1 MPTPVSNTY
10 KKNPMTDLLNIIPVL
25 TGCDP
30 TKTPTN
36 CTCTDPSFGY
46 STPCTLTSDS
56 GSAPHTNTKR
66 TKCYYGSVPSNPG
79 EIVPSTGG
87 SLATKAKQRF
97 TVKPYNTD
105 RQPFTQKVNVQSID
119 TGIGAASTY
128 PTSLLFCANPEENAK
143 TALPTSDTP
152 ELSYTNN
159 KFANWSTP
167 QSGKGN
173 SKNNNLGFA

>member
-30 TKTPTN
+30 TKTTSN

-56 GSAPHTNTKR
+56 DSAPHASTKR
-66 TKCYYGSVPSNPG
+66 TKCYYGSAPSKPG

-87 SLATKAKQRF
+87 SLATKAKQQF
-97 TVKPYNTD
+97 TVKPSNAG
-105 RQPFTQKVNVQSID
+105 RQPFTQKDNVQSVD

-128 PTSLLFCANPEENAK
+128 PSSLLFCANPEENAK
-143 TALPTSDTP
+143 SALPTGDIP
-152 ELSYTNN
+152 NLHYTSN
-159 KFANWSTP
+159 KFSNWSGP
-167 QSGKGN
+167 QKGN
-173 SKNNNLGFA
+173 STSSNLGFA